1 MKTRQLLLTLLMAL
15 AMPLAMNA
23 QVERTL
29 TVYTGLAK
37 NSHVPIEGCYQ
48 NHELSFVRVFTLD
61 KNELAD
67 LDGKYITKMA
77 FHIVGPVPNPSGNG
91 FFRIT
96 LGHESENYYNPVTVT
111 ESACFHIDGNL
122 MEFVFDVPFHYN
134 AQYDLRVGI
143 YSYWREYCFFPEYL
157 PQFYGVNDS
166 DVLHAFTPQ
175 ITFTY
180 QSEAT
185 WANTNTPQN
194 VWPVVLDD
202 GQSLRLQWDGLTG
215 RYYQAL
221 CVERGTAPNWN
232 NATTVTDAAIVF
244 EGLTSNTV
252 YDMYVR
258 ATNPVLQFYSIP
270 VKATCATKRLTNL
283 DNENLELDFQERYM
297 PNGITCTGE
306 NHYMVEV
313 VKEYSSNPYSW
324 YDNYYMS
331 YVGNNE
337 VVVNLPPF
345 SFSGASNGVAMEF
358 DLAGAQDV
366 QARFYC
372 RDDEP
377 TDLGTFSAS
386 SNWTHYSVRYTGS
399 YTGAQN
405 AYFQL
410 VSSHPFKVDNV
421 YIYKMTSTMRPY
433 DVQASD
439 ITANSAVISWED
451 DNTGSINY
459 HLRYKKVDDTE
470 WQLLDSG
477 ITTPYTLGGNTTPL
491 DPYTQYEVQ
500 VKAVRPGGTE
510 SSEWTNSCAFFTH
523 CPTHQTPYAMG
534 FDGLDELPQ
543 YWRYVDVSQSR
554 LSISDDQMV
563 LQKNLYYFYSNLFEA
578 YVILPYFENL
588 GSLQLGF
595 DACRN
600 EGDIEKVQVG
610 LMTNPFD
617 YLSFT
622 MLEEFD
628 LTDTPTH
635 YDLMLADASA
645 DYAHIAIHLRKF
657 STANQV
663 VALDNFMVTRAPE
676 PTNLT
681 VSNVTNTSAT
691 LGWTTGAPSVE
702 IRYRVVNGTWTTVT
716 PDANPYTLT
725 GLTNSTNYEAQIRA
739 NYGTQY
745 SDWADFDSFK
755 TLAQEPLVMGASNA
769 SYYEDFESD
778 SHGWILNNGAST
790 NYWCHHRGAGV
801 PYYNGTMYTYN
812 DSNRSIYITD
822 GTTTGGMI
830 GSRPKWQY
838 TKMDENQFQNIARPS
853 LVYLTKTFDLNAG
866 QYTFNFDYKVMGVE
880 EEDYLRVFLV
890 PANTELEGTGSSSVF
905 PSGYESWFSLDNGTQ
920 VAQTPNNNA
929 PTADF
934 VSFGNG
940 TGIHNVVEVRPGGD
954 LVPGAYMMVFAWRN
968 TGTTHSS
975 FNNPVQ
981 YPAAIDNVSIAWSP
995 IIYGPTFAGVE
1006 TTDTEATLIL
1016 IAPGLGISPTTYEV
1030 QYVPTA
1036 DTNNFVGAPIAS
1048 FNVTESPQAV
1058 TLTGLTPNTSYNF
1071 RIRSAYTANGTTIYS
1086 DWSGSQTFSTLYP
1099 RPTDLAVVYQ
1109 TTNSVGVDW
1118 TPVEIEHSSNQQ
1130 VEYSWQLTTDVTNW
1144 GEENN
1149 GVVSASWERNLA
1161 VGTYYF
1167 RVRAKLYDRDAHAYV
1182 AAGVWSEPIE
1192 FTIAPWTDPM
1202 VVFPLSYDFE
1212 ASSNIPNGMTL
1223 DGHYEHFDIESNFY
1237 SGVPA
1242 HEGSESEKIF
1252 SFNSGANQQ
1261 AYLVL
1266 PPLNPSTSDAMVS
1279 FWWYHHSG
1287 HQNFPNTNENDG
1299 VELEAS
1305 TNGQYWSP
1313 VSYVVIPRYD
1323 ANFSGWKK
1331 YDFVFPATSNPTYLR
1346 LHFYGT
1352 TGSYLYCYLD
1362 DLKVNTFQSYQP
1374 YISYVGCD
1382 DSSAEIT
1389 LYDYGYE
1396 NGWPSSAFQVQY
1408 REYRNPGEP
1417 EEEWSTYSLFDEEE
1431 PAFEHSL
1438 VVNGLQPTTL
1448 YEFRACARASY
1459 GGFDFPWSDYCT
1471 PYRQWTDCG
1480 TYVITPSYS
1489 YTMGFE
1495 DEFYLNCW
1503 SGNIDETAWH
1513 LTTDEAHGGTM
1524 SVCCNVANKEVISPT
1539 IDLTGL
1545 DATTDNVIVRFWAK
1559 TTVPTTIVRL
1569 RYDSKSTT
1577 TVYTINSRDEWKQYE
1592 LSLCSL
1598 MGKEVSVIF
1607 RTNSTGGCIYI
1618 DDFEVI
1624 ANPYPNCK
1632 IFDAGISSTL
1642 GRWDAAEKWYPNG
1655 VPTADNDVRV
1665 LKGRVWI
1672 SGYTGA
1678 ANSVFIGPNGN
1689 LQLITIGGEL
1699 NITQTISVDIANV
1712 TYDSNGE
1719 VSTAPLLV
1727 SQGTVTANAITVS
1740 DANSVVIRPAG
1751 TINVST
1757 LNPGGANCVVVK
1769 NGGLLNA
1776 TAITTADAGAND
1788 RVVIKDGGQVKT
1800 DNPFYATI
1808 EKDITGYGA
1817 ENVNN
1822 HTGYYLVAPTTQV
1835 MAVPTFVPHINSVPQ
1850 FDQMDFYWFN
1860 GNQELE
1866 WYNPK
1871 CPDAEGCDSPWGAIP
1886 QGQFSAEVAQ
1896 PLKGYLYARQ
1906 EDGTLQFAAGTM
1918 GNTPFSATNVDTSVD
1933 LEFYSNSDASFN
1945 GWNLIGNPYTCN
1957 AYLKQGG
1964 SYIPFYKMNDTG
1976 DAIVGVA
1983 AGTPIKPCEGVF
1995 VCCTE
2000 PSTVTFT
2007 TTEPT
2012 GLGQAPEDLTV
2023 LLPSHMLYEDQD
2035 AGTMVGINLVAG
2047 WNWFAPNIETSV
2059 GALQSLLGNDAVI
2072 QREEGNTNETV
2083 VPGQMVKIHVD
2094 EEGEF
2099 TLTGLP
2105 VAANITIGN
2114 GINWI
2119 GFTNVATTGISA
2131 TLDMYNIIPAEGDK
2145 IISQDQGFAIF
2156 NGTSWEGTLT
2166 SLEPGKGYVYIR

>member
-1 MKTRQLLLTLLMAL
+1 MKTRHLLLTLLMAL
-15 AMPLAMNA
+15 AVPLALNA

-77 FHIVGPVPNPSGNG
+77 FHIVAPVPNPSGNG

-96 LGHESENYYNPVTVT
+96 LGHESENFYNPVTVT

-122 MEFVFDVPFHYN
+122 MEFDFDVPFHYN

-143 YSYWREYCFFPEYL
+143 FSYWREYCFFPEYL

-202 GQSLRLQWDGLTG
+202 GHSLRLQWDGITG
-215 RYYQAL
+215 RYYQVL
-221 CVERGTAPNWN
+221 CVERGTAPDWN

-244 EGLTSNTV
+244 ESLDSNTV

-258 ATNPVLQFYSIP
+258 AANPVLQFYSIP

-313 VKEYSSNPYSW
+313 IEEYSSNPYNSW

-337 VVVNLPPF
+337 VIVNLPPF

-366 QARFYC
+366 QVRFYC

-399 YTGAQN
+399 YTGAQQ

-421 YIYKMTSTMRPY
+421 FISKMTSTMRPY

-451 DNTGSINY
+451 DNTGSFNY
-459 HLRYKKVDDTE
+459 HLRYKKTDDTE
-470 WQLLDSG
+470 WQLLDSDV
-477 ITTPYTLGGNTTPL
+477 TNPYTLGGITTPL

-500 VKAVRPGGTE
+500 VKVVRPGGTE

-543 YWRYVDVSQSR
+543 YWRYINVSQSR

-563 LQKNLYYFYSNLFEA
+563 LQKTDLHYLYTNLFEA
-578 YVILPYFENL
+578 YVVLPYFENL

-600 EGDIEKVQVG
+600 EGNIEKVQVG

-617 YLSFT
+617 YHSFT

-628 LTDTPTH
+628 LTDAPTH
-635 YDLMLADASA
+635 YDLMLANASA
-645 DYAHIAIHLRKF
+645 DYAHIAIYLRKF

-663 VALDNFMVTRAPE
+663 VALDNFMVTRAPA

-681 VSNVTNTSAT
+681 VSNVTNTAAT

-702 IRYRVVNGTWTTVT
+702 IRYRVANGNWTTVT
-716 PDANPYTLT
+716 PEANPYTIT
-725 GLTNSTNYEAQIRA
+725 GLTGSTNYEAQIRA

-745 SDWADFDSFK
+745 SDWADFDNFW
-755 TLAQEPLVMGASNA
+755 TLMQAAVVVDANH
-769 SYYEDFESD
+769 SYSEDFQFININPGWMYLNGSSSSSCCAWTYGKPNVIGES
-778 SHGWILNNGAST
+778 G
-790 NYWCHHRGAGV
+790 RF
-801 PYYNGTMYTYN
+801 M
-812 DSNRSIYITD
+812 YITD
-822 GTTTGGMI
+822 DDGATNH
-830 GSRPKWQY
+830 Y
-838 TKMDENQFQNIARPS
+838 TVGNSTNFGYISFQECTVFAA
-853 LVYLTKTFDLNAG
+853 KTFSLSAG
-866 QYTFNFDYKVMGVE
+866 IYTISYEHRVKGVSQSDYA
-880 EEDYLRVFLV
+880 RVALV
-890 PANTELEGTGSSSVF
+890 PANTPLEAVYGGSIAGLSYNTMPTGWIALDGGTELPQYGSSETWTTKTVTYNLFTPGEYMLVF
-905 PSGYESWFSLDNGTQ
+905 IWHQDAGGT
-920 VAQTPNNNA
+920 
-929 PTADF
+929 
-934 VSFGNG
+934 
-940 TGIHNVVEVRPGGD
+940 H
-954 LVPGAYMMVFAWRN
+954 
-968 TGTTHSS
+968 HSAVQK
-975 FNNPVQ
+975 PV
-981 YPAAIDNVSIAWSP
+981 AIDNITISCSTL
-995 IIYGPTFAGVE
+995 IYAPSFTVAG
-1006 TTDTEATLIL
+1006 TTDTEATLSL
-1016 IAPGLGISPTTYEV
+1016 TTPGLGLAPTSYEV
-1030 QYVPTA
+1030 QYEPLG
-1036 DTNNFVGAPIAS
+1036 NNGFNGAPIVTV
-1048 FNVTESPQAV
+1048 NVTQSPQEV
-1058 TLTGLTPNTSYNF
+1058 TLTGLTPNTNYQV
-1071 RIRSAYTANGTTIYS
+1071 RVRSAYTANGATAYS
-1086 DWSGSQTFSTLYP
+1086 DWGDTYAFATLYP

-1109 TTNSVGVDW
+1109 TTNRVVLDW

-1130 VEYSWQLTTDVTNW
+1130 VEYSWQLTTDMTNW

-1149 GVVSASWERNLA
+1149 GVVSESWESNLA

-1167 RVRAKLYDRDAHAYV
+1167 RVRAKLYDIDAHAFI
-1182 AAGVWSEPIE
+1182 ADGVWSEPLE

-1223 DGHYEHFDIESNFY
+1223 DGHYERFDIESNLY

-1242 HEGSESEKIF
+1242 HEGSESEKIL

-1287 HQNFPNTNENDG
+1287 HVNFPNTNENDG

-1323 ANFSGWKK
+1323 PNFSGWKK

-1352 TGSYLYCYLD
+1352 TGNYLYCYLD
-1362 DLKVNTFQSYQP
+1362 DLTVRQFKSETP

-1417 EEEWSTYSLFDEEE
+1417 EEEWITYPQFDNEE
-1431 PAFEHSL
+1431 PYSF
-1438 VVNGLQPTTL
+1438 VNTLTVTGLQPTTL
-1448 YEFRACARASY
+1448 YEFRVCARASY
-1459 GGFDFPWSDYCT
+1459 GGFDFPWSNYCE
-1471 PYRQWTDCG
+1471 PYRQWTSCG

-1495 DEFYLNCW
+1495 DVFYLNCW

-1559 TTVPTTIVRL
+1559 TTVPTTIVRM
-1569 RYDSKSTT
+1569 RYDNSTT

-1592 LSLCSL
+1592 LSLCAL
-1598 MGKEVSVIF
+1598 MGKEISVSF

-1618 DDFEVI
+1618 DDFEII

-1632 IFDAGISSTL
+1632 IFDCGTGSSTL
-1642 GRWDAAEKWYPNG
+1642 GRWDADGKWFPNG

-1672 SGYTGA
+1672 SGYTGT

-1689 LQLITIGGEL
+1689 LQLINIEGKL

-1727 SQGTVTANAITVS
+1727 SQGTVTADAINVS

-1769 NGGLLNA
+1769 DGGLLNA
-1776 TAITTADAGAND
+1776 TTITTANAGEND

-1800 DNPFYATI
+1800 ENTFYATI

-1817 ENVNN
+1817 ENVDNS
-1822 HTGYYLVAPTTQV
+1822 TGWYLVAPTTQV
-1835 MAVPTFVPHINSVPQ
+1835 MAVPTFVPQIDSQYQ

-1860 GNQELE
+1860 GDQELE

-1871 CPDAEGCDSPWGAIP
+1871 CPADGGCESPWGIIP

-1896 PLKGYLYARQ
+1896 PLHGYLYARQ
-1906 EDGTLQFAAGTM
+1906 EDGTVQFAAGSV

-1933 LEFYSNSDASFN
+1933 LVFYSNSDAPFN

-2023 LLPSHMLYEDQD
+2023 LLPSHTLYEDQD

-2047 WNWFAPNIETSV
+2047 WNWFAPNVETSV

-2083 VPGQMVKIHVD
+2083 APGQMVKIYVD

-2099 TLTGLP
+2099 TLTGRA
-2105 VAANITIGN
+2105 VAASITIEN

-2156 NGTSWEGTLT
+2156 NGTSWEGTLAP
-2166 SLEPGKGYVYIR
+2166 LVPGKGYVYIR